1 MKPPLPLLAAL
12 LAPLLAP
19 PHAAAEPV
27 VYWLDPAHSWVHF
40 EVLHFGTSTIRGRI
54 GPVNGSVTLDRAA
67 GRGEVGLVVP
77 TATVDTGIAV
87 FNARLRQDDL
97 LASAAFPDAYFVS
110 SNFRFEG
117 GRVASL
123 RGEFTWRGVSQP
135 LTLTALRFACR
146 QGDDASARRVEVCG
160 GDFEGEVLRNEYGAT
175 FGLPLVAN
183 RVRLQVQVEGW
194 RPLAQ

>member
-1 MKPPLPLLAAL
+1 MKPPLPLLAA
-12 LAPLLAP
+12 LLAP

-54 GPVNGSVTLDRAA
+54 GPVRGSVTLDRAA
-67 GRGEVGLVVP
+67 GHGEVGLVVP
-77 TATVDTGIAV
+77 TASVDTGVAV
-87 FNARLRQDDL
+87 FNDRLRQDDL
-97 LASAAFPDAYFVS
+97 LASAAYPDAYFVS
-110 SNFRFEG
+110 SKLSLQG
-117 GRVASL
+117 DRVLAL

-146 QGDDASARRVEVCG
+146 QDDAEGRRVEVCG

-194 RPLAQ
+194 RPLPK

>member
-1 MKPPLPLLAAL
+1 MRLPPTALLGAL
-12 LAPLLAP
+12 LAPQFAV
-19 PHAAAEPV
+19 AEPV

-67 GRGEVGLVVP
+67 GSGEVGLVVP
-77 TATVDTGIAV
+77 TASVDTGIAV

-97 LASAAFPDAYFVS
+97 LASATHPDAYFVA
-110 SNFRFEG
+110 SNFRLQGEG
-117 GRVASL
+117 VASL

-146 QGDDASARRVEVCG
+146 KDDAGGRPVEVCG

-194 RPLAQ
+194 RPLAR